1 MDRDKKIGE
10 RLKQERVRLGFNQ
23 TVAAKKV
30 GVSREMWGRYEKGA
44 AKPRDVVE
52 SKLQG
57 AGFDVDYIFTG
68 FTALQ
73 VLKETLAGCCMTLEP
88 SAKPRNRPDQTFV
101 IDFNGKPYQVNTSKI
116 IVGETNDPDRM
127 EKPYIIDIDI
137 YVGDMRVSAWLQFAY
152 GDFRDEIFTR
162 IDADMVQRLVNDTY
176 IAEIINSAL
185 ED

>member
-68 FTALQ
+68 IPAVAYEKTIAD
-73 VLKETLAGCCMTLEP
+73 AGISSNFDSFLDAPNLSDEEKILIRYFRICGRE
-88 SAKPRNRPDQTFV
+88 
-101 IDFNGKPYQVNTSKI
+101 GKNTMLNTGK
-116 IVGETNDPDRM
+116 
-127 EKPYIIDIDI
+127 
-137 YVGDMRVSAWLQFAY
+137 FAAFY
-152 GDFRDEIFTR
+152 HEH
-162 IDADMVQRLVNDTY
+162 ADKQD
-176 IAEIINSAL
+176 
-185 ED
+185 

>member
-1 MDRDKKIGE
+1 M
-10 RLKQERVRLGFNQ
+10 
-23 TVAAKKV
+23 
-30 GVSREMWGRYEKGA
+30 
-44 AKPRDVVE
+44 
-52 SKLQG
+52 
-57 AGFDVDYIFTG
+57 
-68 FTALQ
+68 
-73 VLKETLAGCCMTLEP
+73 P

>member
-1 MDRDKKIGE
+1 MNRVKKIGE
-10 RLKQERVRLGFNQ
+10 RLKQERKRLGLSQ
-23 TVAAKKV
+23 VEAGRAV
-30 GVSREMWGRYEKGA
+30 GVSNVMWGRYERGA
-44 AKPRDVVE
+44 VMGVDVE

>member
-1 MDRDKKIGE
+1 MNRVKKIGE
-10 RLKQERVRLGFNQ
+10 RLKQERKRLNLSQVEAGR
-23 TVAAKKV
+23 AV
-30 GVSREMWGRYEKGA
+30 GVSHVMWGRYERGA
-44 AKPRDVVE
+44 VMGVDVE

-176 IAEIINSAL
+176 IAENINSAL

>member
-68 FTALQ
+68 IPA
-73 VLKETLAGCCMTLEP
+73 VAYEKSIADAGISSNFDSFLDAPNLSDEEKILIRYFRICGRE
-88 SAKPRNRPDQTFV
+88 
-101 IDFNGKPYQVNTSKI
+101 GKNTMLNTGK
-116 IVGETNDPDRM
+116 
-127 EKPYIIDIDI
+127 
-137 YVGDMRVSAWLQFAY
+137 FASFY
-152 GDFRDEIFTR
+152 HEH
-162 IDADMVQRLVNDTY
+162 ADKQD
-176 IAEIINSAL
+176 
-185 ED
+185 

>member
-68 FTALQ
+68 IPA
-73 VLKETLAGCCMTLEP
+73 VAYEKSIADAGISSKFDSFLDAPNLSDEEKILIRYFRICGRE
-88 SAKPRNRPDQTFV
+88 
-101 IDFNGKPYQVNTSKI
+101 GKNTMLNTGK
-116 IVGETNDPDRM
+116 
-127 EKPYIIDIDI
+127 
-137 YVGDMRVSAWLQFAY
+137 FAAFY
-152 GDFRDEIFTR
+152 HEH
-162 IDADMVQRLVNDTY
+162 ADKQD
-176 IAEIINSAL
+176 
-185 ED
+185 

>member
-68 FTALQ
+68 IPA
-73 VLKETLAGCCMTLEP
+73 VAYEKSIDDAGISSNFDSFLDAPNLSDEEKILIRYFRICGRE
-88 SAKPRNRPDQTFV
+88 
-101 IDFNGKPYQVNTSKI
+101 GKNTMLNTGK
-116 IVGETNDPDRM
+116 
-127 EKPYIIDIDI
+127 
-137 YVGDMRVSAWLQFAY
+137 FAAFY
-152 GDFRDEIFTR
+152 HEH
-162 IDADMVQRLVNDTY
+162 ADKQD
-176 IAEIINSAL
+176 
-185 ED
+185 

>member
-68 FTALQ
+68 IPA
-73 VLKETLAGCCMTLEP
+73 VAYEKSIADAGISSNFDSFLDAPNLSDEEKILIRYFRICGRE
-88 SAKPRNRPDQTFV
+88 
-101 IDFNGKPYQVNTSKI
+101 GKNTMLNTGK
-116 IVGETNDPDRM
+116 
-127 EKPYIIDIDI
+127 
-137 YVGDMRVSAWLQFAY
+137 FAAFY
-152 GDFRDEIFTR
+152 HEH
-162 IDADMVQRLVNDTY
+162 ADKQD
-176 IAEIINSAL
+176 
-185 ED
+185 